1 MNETP
6 SPAAQ
11 VSAAINGN
19 DLTAISK
26 LHNAYPD
33 IFAGKSALGPLLCVA
48 ALRADEKIIKFLLE
62 IGLDPNDTKRPDSEN
77 ALAIAANK
85 GRLEIVKLLRAHGAK
100 MDVHEPTA
108 NPLVS
113 TISSNATDVAQ
124 YLLDEGIDA
133 TITYSGQNYQGMTAA
148 SLALEGGAID
158 VCHTIVLHIAGGDRD
173 KAQAL
178 LLEAYETVKRNNP
191 NAGSYPPPPAL

>member
-1 MNETP
+1 MNKK
-6 SPAAQ
+6 AAPE
-11 VSAAINGN
+11 VKIAAAINSDDMNEVDRLFEVHPDKVHANSVFGPW
-19 DLTAISK
+19 L
-26 LHNAYPD
+26 AY
-33 IFAGKSALGPLLCVA
+33 ATH
-48 ALRADEKIIKFLLE
+48 RASVGMVSHLINHS
-62 IGLDPNDTKRPDSEN
+62 LDPNAPKKHS
-77 ALAIAANK
+77 LANSLAEAARH
-85 GRLEIVKLLRAHGAK
+85 GRLDVVKFLWAHGAK

>member
-1 MNETP
+1 MGTTLPQYPSFITP
-6 SPAAQ
+6 IQ
-11 VSAAINGN
+11 
-19 DLTAISK
+19 IS
-26 LHNAYPD
+26 
-33 IFAGKSALGPLLCVA
+33 
-48 ALRADEKIIKFLLE
+48 LRASPHL
-62 IGLDPNDTKRPDSEN
+62 
-77 ALAIAANK
+77 
-85 GRLEIVKLLRAHGAK
+85 
-100 MDVHEPTA
+100 VHFF
-108 NPLVS
+108 
-113 TISSNATDVAQ
+113 
-124 YLLDEGIDA
+124 A